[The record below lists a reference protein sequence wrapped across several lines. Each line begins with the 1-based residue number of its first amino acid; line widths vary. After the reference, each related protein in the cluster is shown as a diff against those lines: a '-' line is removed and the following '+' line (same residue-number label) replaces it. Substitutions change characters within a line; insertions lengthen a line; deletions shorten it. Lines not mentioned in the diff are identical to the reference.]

1 MPLIKDKDRYKK
13 LSARDR
19 GRGRV
24 TEDSNLP
31 NKSINTTQRKRQ
43 DFAEERKLKES
54 KSSGNF
60 NSVKSIQHAASIT
73 NVFTLSKGQT
83 LEKFLIVNGTGSA
96 TIDLHWSDF
105 QQKDLTFESTE
116 TQQIIETNAR
126 TTRLFRRS
134 MSAYD
139 SFGGAN
145 DTNAVYKTSAPF
157 EIKDLFSNVDRD
169 IYFYLYTSAA
179 MHVTYIIT

>member
-31 NKSINTTQRKRQ
+31 NKLINTSQRQKQ
-43 DFAEERKLKES
+43 GFTEERKLKES

-73 NVFTLSKGQT
+73 HVFTLSKGQT
-83 LEKFLIVNGTGSA
+83 LEKFLIANGTA
-96 TIDLHWSDF
+96 ECTIDLHWSDF
-105 QQKDLTFESTE
+105 QQKDLTFESTD
-116 TQQIIETNAR
+116 TQQIIESNAR

-134 MSAYD
+134 MVAYD
-139 SFGGAN
+139 SFAGAN
-145 DTNAVYKTSAPF
+145 DTLTAKISQSF

-169 IYFYLYTSAA
+169 IYFYLYTSRAV
-179 MHVTYIIT
+179 HVTYLIT